1 MKIDTIIGAVSILLA
16 SAALVAWRR
25 LSFVVP
31 EGFYG
36 LLYLHGRSLHR
47 LSPGRHRFWKHG
59 YSVRLVDMR
68 KTTLSVAGQQVVSAD
83 NLGLQVSAVLTY
95 QIIQAETAM
104 HDVQDYVAHLQ
115 AAAQLAIR
123 SVIGALPSD
132 GLLHQ
137 RFDLGRQLLAR
148 VEPAADKIGIIVH
161 ALELKEV
168 ALPAEL
174 RKVMARAATEPV
186 DFETAD

>member
-1 MKIDTIIGAVSILLA
+1 MNTEVTIGAVVILLA
-16 SAALVAWRR
+16 IGAVLLWRR

-59 YSVRLVDMR
+59 YSVCLVDMR
-68 KTTLSVAGQQVVSAD
+68 KTTLNVAGQQVVSAD
-83 NLGLQVSAVLTY
+83 KIGLQVSAVLTY
-95 QIIQAETAM
+95 QIIQAETAL
-104 HDVQDYVAHLQ
+104 HEVQDYAAHLQ
-115 AAAQLAIR
+115 AAAQLAVR
-123 SVIGALPSD
+123 AVIGASPSD
-132 GLLHQ
+132 GVLSQ

-168 ALPAEL
+168 ALPVEL
-174 RKVMARAATEPV
+174 QRALARGATEPV